1 MKAAV
6 CRAHGEPLVI
16 EELSIA
22 EPAGR
27 QIKVKIGACA
37 ICHSDIHYMEGA
49 WAGELPAVFGHE
61 AAGVVESVGPDV
73 THFQEGDRVIVTLIR
88 SCGSCHYCDQGSP
101 VMCDSARN
109 EDPTDRITSAKG
121 EPVTQGMKTGAFA
134 EYAVVEE
141 TQAAGIPSGMQ
152 LDVASLLACGV
163 ITGVGAVVNTARV
176 RPGSSVVVVGV
187 GGVGLNS
194 IQGAVI
200 CGASTIIAVD
210 VEDHKLDV
218 ARTFGATHGINAGE
232 DKISRKIRSLTGGR
246 GADYVFVTVGAKQ
259 AMDSSYRYIGRGGK
273 VVIVGMPAIGVTSE
287 FYPLALA
294 GSVQGIQG
302 SFMGETRL
310 TVDIPWLLDLYAA
323 GRLKLDE
330 LISNRFPL
338 EQVNEAVED
347 TLSGRS
353 LRNVLIIDQDLI

>member
-22 EPAGR
+22 EPQGR

-73 THFQEGDRVIVTLIR
+73 TQFQVGDRVIVTLIR

-109 EDPTDRITSAKG
+109 EDPTDLITSAAG
-121 EPVTQGMKTGAFA
+121 EQVTQGMKTGAFA

-141 TQAAGIPSGMQ
+141 TQAAAISADIP

-176 RPGSSVVVVGV
+176 PPGSSVVVVGV

-194 IQGAVI
+194 IQGAAI
-200 CGASTIIAVD
+200 CGAS
-210 VEDHKLDV
+210 
-218 ARTFGATHGINAGE
+218 
-232 DKISRKIRSLTGGR
+232 
-246 GADYVFVTVGAKQ
+246 
-259 AMDSSYRYIGRGGK
+259 
-273 VVIVGMPAIGVTSE
+273 
-287 FYPLALA
+287 
-294 GSVQGIQG
+294 
-302 SFMGETRL
+302 
-310 TVDIPWLLDLYAA
+310 
-323 GRLKLDE
+323 
-330 LISNRFPL
+330 
-338 EQVNEAVED
+338 
-347 TLSGRS
+347 
-353 LRNVLIIDQDLI
+353 